1 MVNSS
6 KSFKHFPKNSKFDQ
20 TKLLTD
26 TQIGVNRNDTKQLH
40 LTMEKTARKLIKTL
54 IPEQI

>member
-6 KSFKHFPKNSKFDQ
+6 KSFLKFDQ